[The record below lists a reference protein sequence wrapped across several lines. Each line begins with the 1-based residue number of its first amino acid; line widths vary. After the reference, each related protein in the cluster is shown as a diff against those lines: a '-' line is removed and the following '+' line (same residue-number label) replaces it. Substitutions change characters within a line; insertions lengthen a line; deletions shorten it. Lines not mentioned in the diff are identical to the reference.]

1 VKSLT
6 DRRYWPLLASLLFLN
21 VCIIGCLI
29 LLLLGKVA
37 L

>member
-1 VKSLT
+1 VNTLT
-6 DRRYWPLLASLLFLN
+6 DRRYWPVLASLLFLN

-29 LLLLGKVA
+29 LLLTGKVV